1 MATIRPDY
9 YVLWN
14 TDNEG
19 EKYYIAE
26 KTGETSK
33 YIYVKYDVAGNETSY
48 FKKDDVNNSK
58 SEQGLYNV
66 LTSEQWAAYILVE
79 MQDAYYNPPEGAIQ
93 SASQKGGGRK
103 RKKGGRKTHR
113 KRKKK
118 TRRRKTKRRKT
129 KKRKTKKRKK
139 KRRTKK
145 AGVIPRQSIKPG
157 SRGLTDKEQGLRMY
171 HKKKQDFKKERKKTT
186 EIQDKLS
193 KSIQKLK
200 SANKSRN
207 LPNISPLTITPSPR
221 PMKMT
226 EFMTS
231 PMTTPVQSP
240 KTGGRKKRRTR
251 RKKGGG
257 DFYMVAFGN
266 PPTKYWVQP
275 QNEDGD
281 IKVRRDPYVLY
292 EFKEI
297 KTDEPLK
304 PIKLLEVKLV
314 DGKKQYIVKNI
325 AMPKK

>member
-1 MATIRPDY
+1 MIKEIKIMDP
-9 YVLWN
+9 
-14 TDNEG
+14 
-19 EKYYIAE
+19 EKYSGFE
-26 KTGETSK
+26 KHAIGIELEKDSLGGAGFREK
-33 YIYVKYDVAGNETSY
+33 YGI
-48 FKKDDVNNSK
+48 KK
-58 SEQGLYNV
+58 
-66 LTSEQWAAYILVE
+66 
-79 MQDAYYNPPEGAIQ
+79 PPVHLGKPLNTQVPIGSNYQADIPPKQ
-93 SASQKGGGRK
+93 GGRK
-103 RKKGGRKTHR
+103 R
-113 KRKKK
+113 
-118 TRRRKTKRRKT
+118 KRRKT
-129 KKRKTKKRKK
+129 KKRRRKSRRKRKK

-157 SRGLTDKEQGLRMY
+157 SRGLTDKEQWLRMY
-171 HKKKQDFKKERKKTT
+171 HKKKQDFKKERKKTS
-186 EIQDKLS
+186 EIQDKLN

-221 PMKMT
+221 QMKMT
-226 EFMTS
+226 KFMTS
-231 PMTTPVQSP
+231 PMTTPAQSP

-257 DFYMVAFGN
+257 DFYMVALGD

-281 IKVRRDPYVLY
+281 IKVRSDPYVLY